1 MKARLAWAG
10 GGFVL
15 VALLVYRFLT
25 RVPSPDVAPVAAPVA
40 PAAAP
45 APAPSASP
53 TTLEPLAAVFPF
65 VPAAPGPV
73 AAGGP
78 GATPPPPAAAA
89 PILTLAPA
97 PADEPEDEAPPV
109 AAVPAPVAL
118 VTEAAD
124 ADEGSAD
131 VDPDERIEALRRKL
145 DEARGGAGAAEP
157 PLDDR
162 RRSVHDVGRSA
173 AEAMRRTV
181 ERPLQ
186 PEDAAAPVQPPVP
199 GDDDPVTG

>member
-25 RVPSPDVAPVAAPVA
+25 RVPSPDVAPGDAPGAAVAAAAACTPA

-45 APAPSASP
+45 APAPGALP
-53 TTLEPLAAVFPF
+53 TALGPLAPVFPF
-65 VPAAPGPV
+65 VPGPV
-73 AAGGP
+73 AVGP
-78 GATPPPPAAAA
+78 EAPPPAAA
-89 PILTLAPA
+89 PVLTLAPA
-97 PADEPEDEAPPV
+97 PADEPEDEAQPGG
-109 AAVPAPVAL
+109 
-118 VTEAAD
+118 EAD
-124 ADEGSAD
+124 GSAE

-145 DEARGGAGAAEP
+145 EEARGGAAAGEP

-181 ERPLQ
+181 ERPSR
-186 PEDAAAPVQPPVP
+186 PEDAVAPAEPPVP
-199 GDDDPVTG
+199 GDDGPVTG